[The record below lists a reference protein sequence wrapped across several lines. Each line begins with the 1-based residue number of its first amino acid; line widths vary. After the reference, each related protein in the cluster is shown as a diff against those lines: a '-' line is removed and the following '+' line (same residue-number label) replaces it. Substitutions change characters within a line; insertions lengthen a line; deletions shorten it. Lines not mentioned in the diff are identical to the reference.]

1 MAGTL
6 GATALIITP
15 TPILLMKDMYLYYK
29 MHLYYDIIMTIM
41 VLVFLKQKVS

>member
-15 TPILLMKDMYLYYK
+15 TPILLMKDMFVCYK
-29 MHLYYDIIMTIM
+29 MHLYYNSIIMIM
-41 VLVFLKQKVS
+41 VLMFLKQKVS